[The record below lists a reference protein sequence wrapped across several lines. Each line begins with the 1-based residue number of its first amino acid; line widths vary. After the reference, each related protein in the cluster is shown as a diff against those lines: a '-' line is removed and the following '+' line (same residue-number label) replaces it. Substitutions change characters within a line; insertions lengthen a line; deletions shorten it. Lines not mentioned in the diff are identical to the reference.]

1 MPDTQDLV
9 TRVADATVARDMEGN
24 DWTMAVAIEGLRATG
39 GTYTEVARELTDRAI
54 ETQTSAGYLA
64 YGSHDPI
71 PPAALEPLDGPDY
84 ERGQWQCH
92 GAAVG
97 RAVLDCY
104 ERTDEERYLEA
115 ARRQYEALV
124 DADEADG
131 TVSYNSVVPELWV
144 DSLYMVPPFLARYAR
159 LADEPAALGHATG
172 HIDAQVERLRDPRT
186 GLFRHI
192 WRETPDSFPE
202 STFWARG
209 NGWALTGILDTLAAL
224 PDDHEATERLT
235 EVFTDLAGTV
245 RDYQDASGY
254 WRNILDD
261 PTSPLE
267 SSGTLMFAAAFAR
280 GVEAG
285 HLPESYL
292 EPAVNGFE
300 VCRGV
305 VDEHGTVTRVALP
318 PGGPGVQ
325 LGHTDYGQGWFLLA
339 AAALRDAG
347 ALE

>member
-1 MPDTQDLV
+1 MTDTSALV
-9 TRVADATVARDMEGN
+9 ERVADATVARDMEGN
-24 DWTMAVAIEGLRATG
+24 DWTMAVAIAGLRATG
-39 GTYTEVARELTDRAI
+39 GPYTDAARDLTDRAV

-71 PPAALEPLDGPDY
+71 PPAVLDPLDGPDY

-97 RAVLDCY
+97 RAVLDCH
-104 ERTDEERYLEA
+104 EESDDARYLDA

-124 DADEADG
+124 DAVEADG
-131 TVSYNSVVPELWV
+131 TVSYNSVLPELWV
-144 DSLYMVPPFLARYAR
+144 DSLYMVPPFLARYGQVT
-159 LADEPAALGHATG
+159 DERAAFDRAVDHV
-172 HIDAQVERLRDPRT
+172 DAQVERLRDPHT

-202 STFWARG
+202 STLWSRG
-209 NGWALTGILDTLAAL
+209 NGWALVGILDTLEAL
-224 PDDHEATERLT
+224 PDDHGATDRLAT
-235 EVFTDLAGTV
+235 AFADLAAAI
-245 RDYQDASGY
+245 RDHQDASGY
-254 WRNILDD
+254 WRNVLDD
-261 PTSPLE
+261 SSSPLE

-285 HLPESYL
+285 LLPESYL
-292 EPAVNGFE
+292 DAAAEGFA

-305 VDEHGTVTRVALP
+305 VDERGTVTRVALP
-318 PGGPGVQ
+318 PGGPDVQ

-339 AAALRDAG
+339 ADALREAG
-347 ALE
+347 VVE